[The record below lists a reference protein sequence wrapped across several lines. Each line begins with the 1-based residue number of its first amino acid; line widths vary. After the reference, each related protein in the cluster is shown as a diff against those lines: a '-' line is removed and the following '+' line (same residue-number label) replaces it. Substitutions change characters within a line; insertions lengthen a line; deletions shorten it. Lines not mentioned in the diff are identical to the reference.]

1 MYHIHILL
9 VAPLRTG
16 HMPECSNPKETRII
30 NIFLFAFAC
39 RSFSSTLVE
48 YPSPGGGLMEE
59 NRFFGFEVE
68 LTGITHIMAAD
79 NLIKALGPEAKLI
92 NPTL

>member
-1 MYHIHILL
+1 
-9 VAPLRTG
+9 
-16 HMPECSNPKETRII
+16 
-30 NIFLFAFAC
+30 
-39 RSFSSTLVE
+39 
-48 YPSPGGGLMEE
+48 MEE